1 MTVHQRVLQAT
12 MMVNAMITTH
22 SRSVKPIDDDH
33 VDIDEIVL
41 SFVQLFFNSFVECC
55 SYLFI

>member
-1 MTVHQRVLQAT
+1 

-33 VDIDEIVL
+33 VDSDEIVL
-41 SFVQLFFNSFVECC
+41 SFVQLFSIVLLNVACICLFN
-55 SYLFI
+55 